1 MPCLNLREEGAFHES
16 ELSSGQT
23 GEVVKRILTLIRNV
37 HSDQSDWSSLP
48 GMLGSAGFFIREN
61 ILSFQN

>member
-1 MPCLNLREEGAFHES
+1 MPCLNLRGEGAFHES

-23 GEVVKRILTLIRNV
+23 GGVVKRILTLIRNV

-48 GMLGSAGFFIREN
+48 GMLGSDVFFFREN
-61 ILSFQN
+61 ILSF